1 MDGVDFAD
9 FLTESVLGLDVFGA
23 FRVQQVVVGDP
34 LQVEVLVAQV
44 VLAAKRTSQFYKNP
58 DNWFFK
64 VKKKISF

>member
-44 VLAAKRTSQFYKNP
+44 VLATEKEDKLL
-58 DNWFFK
+58 
-64 VKKKISF
+64 